1 LTFAVQRSTFAF
13 ARANYQQAMNRLLRS
28 DRWTWSHVIA
38 AAIMAMVGIAVT
50 WPAWADIYHI
60 ATTDEEA
67 DHVLLVP
74 LVALWML
81 WARRVRFRYCKP
93 SFTMLGPIIVAIGW
107 AIRSYGFYNGIESFW
122 HGGSVL
128 VVLGCVVSVLGKHAI
143 FRFLPV
149 VAVLVFLVPVPGEI
163 RLRVAIPLQNWT
175 AHIEQQLFAV
185 MNVDVLR
192 TGNQLIVNGKP
203 IDIIEKCNGL
213 RMVFGLIL
221 VSYAFSFSL
230 PLRNYVRFLNLLLSP
245 VAAIFCNIIRILPTV
260 WVYGHR
266 SEHFA
271 EQFHLYSGW
280 LMLLVALLMLLGIL
294 RVLKWAM
301 IPVMRFTLA
310 G

>member
-1 LTFAVQRSTFAF
+1 MT
-13 ARANYQQAMNRLLRS
+13 NRLLRS
-28 DRWTWSHVIA
+28 DRWTWAHVA
-38 AAIMAMVGIAVT
+38 AAAVMAVLGVAVT
-50 WPAWADIYHI
+50 WNAWVDIFHI

-81 WARRVRFRYCKP
+81 WARRVRFRYCRP
-93 SFTMLGPIIVAIGW
+93 SFTLLGPIIVAIGW
-107 AIRSYGFYNGIESFW
+107 IIRSYGFYYGVLSFW

-143 FRFLPV
+143 FRFIPV

-163 RLRVAIPLQNWT
+163 RLRVALPLQNWT
-175 AHIEQQLFAV
+175 AHIEQLVFQ
-185 MNVDVLR
+185 VLGMGAR
-192 TGNQLIVNGKP
+192 VVRSGNQLLFNGKP
-203 IDIIEKCNGL
+203 VNIIEKCNGL

-230 PLRNYVRFLNLLLSP
+230 PLRNSVRFLILIASP
-245 VAAIFCNIIRILPTV
+245 FAAILCNLIRILPTV
-260 WVYGHR
+260 WVYGIA
-266 SEHFA
+266 SQSTA
-271 EQFHLYSGW
+271 ERFHLYSGW
-280 LMLLVALLMLLGIL
+280 LMLVIALLMLLGIL
-294 RVLKWAM
+294 RVLRWAM

>member
-1 LTFAVQRSTFAF
+1 MT
-13 ARANYQQAMNRLLRS
+13 NRLLRP

-38 AAIMAMVGIAVT
+38 ATVMALVGIAVT
-50 WPAWADIYHI
+50 WPAWVDIYHI

-74 LVALWML
+74 LVAIWML

-93 SFTMLGPIIVAIGW
+93 TFTMLGPILVAIGW
-107 AIRSYGFYNGIESFW
+107 IIRSFGFYHGIESFW

-175 AHIEQQLFAV
+175 AQIEQQLFAV
-185 MNVDVLR
+185 LNVDVLR
-192 TGNQLIVNGKP
+192 SGNQLWYNGKP
-203 IDIIEKCNGL
+203 VDIIEKCNGL

-230 PLRNYVRFLNLLLSP
+230 PLRNSVRLLILLLSP
-245 VAAIFCNIIRILPTV
+245 VAAILCNIIRILATV
-260 WVYGHR
+260 VVYG
-266 SEHFA
+266 SNFSTSAA
-271 EQFHLYSGW
+271 ERFHIYSGW
-280 LMLLVALLMLLGIL
+280 LMLLVALLMLLGTL
-294 RVLKWAM
+294 RVLRWAM
-301 IPVMRFTLA
+301 IPVMQFTLA